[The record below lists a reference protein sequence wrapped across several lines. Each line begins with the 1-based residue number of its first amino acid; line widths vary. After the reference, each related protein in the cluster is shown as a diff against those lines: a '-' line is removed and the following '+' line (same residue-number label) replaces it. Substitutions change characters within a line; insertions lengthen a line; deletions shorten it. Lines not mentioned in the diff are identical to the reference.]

1 MALPPLFAG
10 AVHDTSIP
18 PVLSAVAVTPVGAS
32 GTVRGVSEVVA
43 VEYGLSPAMFFAATW
58 KVYAVPL
65 ARPVTVADVPVPG
78 PSLNVVQVP
87 PVHDC
92 TM

>member
-10 AVHDTSIP
+10 ADQETSIP

-32 GTVRGVSEVVA
+32 GTVRGVREVDA
-43 VEYGLSPAMFFAATW
+43 VEYGLSPAIFFAATW

-65 ARPVTVADVPVPG
+65 VSPVTVAEVLVPV
-78 PSLNVVQVP
+78 PSLNVVHVP